1 MGSKSDLAAIRA
13 IIPFQ
18 TAAEAI
24 CSKLDMLSYNLVN
37 FDFEQEMK
45 TKA

>member
-1 MGSKSDLAAIRA
+1 MRA
-13 IIPFQ
+13 VIPFQ

-24 CSKLDMLSYNLVN
+24 CSELDMLSYNLVN